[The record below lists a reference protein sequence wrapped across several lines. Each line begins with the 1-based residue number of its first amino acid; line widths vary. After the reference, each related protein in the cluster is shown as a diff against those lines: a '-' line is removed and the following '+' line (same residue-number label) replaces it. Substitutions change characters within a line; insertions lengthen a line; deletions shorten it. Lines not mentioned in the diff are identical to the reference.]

1 MSSVQIRCDRNVNGR
16 EIDEG
21 RREEEIF
28 LDINSSTRVK
38 IVLHRSYC
46 VVWVCDASVNRSHPM
61 TQEDMNPS
69 PGAPSTRPMQ

>member
-21 RREEEIF
+21 QREEEIF
-28 LDINSSTRVK
+28 LDINSSSLVSIVK

-46 VVWVCDASVNRSHPM
+46 VVWVCDASVIIR
-61 TQEDMNPS
+61 
-69 PGAPSTRPMQ
+69 

>member
-1 MSSVQIRCDRNVNGR
+1 MNGR

-28 LDINSSTRVK
+28 LDINSSSLVSIVK
-38 IVLHRSYC
+38 IVLHRIVHLC
-46 VVWVCDASVNRSHPM
+46 GVGVCHVSVNHPM